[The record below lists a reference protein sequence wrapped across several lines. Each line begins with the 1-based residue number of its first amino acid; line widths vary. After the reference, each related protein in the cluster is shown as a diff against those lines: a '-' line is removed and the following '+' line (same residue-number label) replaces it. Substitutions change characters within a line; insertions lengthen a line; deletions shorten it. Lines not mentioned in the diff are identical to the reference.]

1 MSLTVLL
8 IAGLPALLVS
18 LLLSLAILDLVSIY
32 LLWQLSRLAS
42 FSGSAEFCRFR
53 HVMRHI
59 ALFAGMGQQNQR
71 QERRRQWN
79 SSSEQQ
85 VTLHQTLSARS
96 GGQSPTSSS
105 VASGATATGDHNST
119 KNAKG
124 HLARHPRSRRSN
136 WKRSLMTGSHTRIR
150 RIDYASSHSAMT
162 A

>member
-8 IAGLPALLVS
+8 IAGLPALLVFS
-18 LLLSLAILDLVSIY
+18 FALISDSRFGLY
-32 LLWQLSRLAS
+32 LLAVAAVAFGL
-42 FSGSAEFCRFR
+42 FSGSASFAVFDTLCAL
-53 HVMRHI
+53 V

-105 VASGATATGDHNST
+105 VASGAMTTGDHKTPPKMPKAIWHDTPEAEKVKLEKEFDDWLTYQN
-119 KNAKG
+119 KK
-124 HLARHPRSRRSN
+124 
-136 WKRSLMTGSHTRIR
+136 
-150 RIDYASSHSAMT
+150 D
-162 A
+162 